1 MAFALANNEFL
12 STLTNLCLQVMTF
25 NNLQFKAP
33 FDVHRREFTKWG
45 DKIACVNAWIK
56 DGANYSKTA
65 TPFSANEPDV
75 TELTIT
81 TVLKKVYSLQLA
93 EPILQGAF
101 EDENSLADFIQ
112 TLVSQL
118 ETKSEIDIYEQIVKD
133 FATDKLLAANGGN
146 ITETAAKKQI
156 SVDFSTKD
164 KIQES
169 FAKILETANKMKLPN
184 NNYGNIYDTT
194 AHKAKLT
201 CAQNTRIILYLTP
214 EANAKFNVFVHASLF
229 NNDKMKVSDVIDE
242 IKVVDINT
250 ISNSAVTG
258 TTCGILLTEDA
269 YRYSTRIKEMRN
281 NPNGAAMSQNY
292 WYHVWTNMGFTGA
305 GQSCIIQL
313 PAA

>member
-1 MAFALANNEFL
+1 MAFTMANNEFL

-25 NNLQFKAP
+25 NNLQFTAP

-45 DKIACVNAWIK
+45 DKIACVNAWVK

-65 TPFSANEPDV
+65 TPYSANEPEV

-133 FATDKLLAANGGN
+133 FSSAKLLSANGGSL
-146 ITETAAKKQI
+146 TEVAPKKQI
-156 SVDFSTKD
+156 SVDLSTKD

-169 FAKILETANKMKLPN
+169 FATILETANKMKLPN
-184 NNYGNIYDTT
+184 NNYGNTYDDST
-194 AHKAKLT
+194 HNSKLA

-242 IKVVDINT
+242 IKVVDIDT
-250 ISNSAVTG
+250 ISDTTVKGA
-258 TTCGILLTEDA
+258 TCGILLTEDA

-313 PAA
+313 SE